1 MKISTKGRY
10 GLLIMLYL
18 GNEYK
23 KDRYVTLKE
32 ISEKENI
39 SLKYLEKIML
49 SLNKNDFFIS
59 TRGVGGG
66 YKLKKS
72 PENYSLKEILKASEG
87 DLSITNCISEIC
99 PKKEKCQ
106 TFSVWNDLNSAID
119 EFLENKTLNDYIE
132 VKKWNY

>member
-18 GNEYK
+18 AKEFEN
-23 KDRYVTLKE
+23 DRFVTLHE
-32 ISEKENI
+32 ISESENI

-66 YKLKKS
+66 YKLKRL
-72 PENYSLKEILKASEG
+72 PENYTLKEILNASEG
-87 DLSITNCISEIC
+87 DLNVTSCVTEIC
-99 PKKEKCQ
+99 PKKASCI
-106 TFSVWNDLNSAID
+106 TFSVWNDLNNVID
-119 EFLENKTLNDYIE
+119 NFLGNKTLKDYIE
-132 VKKWNY
+132 VKK